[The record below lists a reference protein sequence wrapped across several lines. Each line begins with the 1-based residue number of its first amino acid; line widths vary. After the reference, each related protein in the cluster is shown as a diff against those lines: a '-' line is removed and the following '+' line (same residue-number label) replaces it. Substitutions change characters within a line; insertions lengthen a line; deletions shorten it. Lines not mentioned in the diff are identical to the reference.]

1 MKLHYSQTNVYCRI
15 NIIKGFTT
23 LWNYTTLK
31 PLNSSSPLMIT
42 FYYLMKLHYSQTI
55 CSVCFGLP
63 LFYYLMKLHYSQTY
77 LSTSCHFYM
86 FYYLMKLHYSQTSL
100 IHRNYK
106 LSFTTLWN
114 YTTLKPV
121 AAALVS
127 LFRFTTLWNYTTLKP
142 QMKVNGEHY
151 KSPGISKAKY
161 IICYFYLIFNNFTHI
176 LIDNICYFILKWIEN
191 LFVFNNKYFNA
202 LIC

>member
-1 MKLHYSQTNVYCRI
+1 MKLHYSQTIYNTLRTLSC
-15 NIIKGFTT
+15 FTT

-31 PLNSSSPLMIT
+31 QPFDI
-42 FYYLMKLHYSQTI
+42 
-55 CSVCFGLP
+55 
-63 LFYYLMKLHYSQTY
+63 
-77 LSTSCHFYM
+77 SC
-86 FYYLMKLHYSQTSL
+86 LV
-100 IHRNYK
+100 RR
-106 LSFTTLWN
+106 FTTLWN
-114 YTTLKPV
+114 YTTLKQQS
-121 AAALVS
+121 VS
-127 LFRFTTLWNYTTLKP
+127 YYRIHSFTTLWNYTTLKP